1 MRILKAELREIHLTL
16 RERFEIST
24 GGWDLR
30 RILLLRMETE
40 DAEAW
45 SECVAAEAP
54 NYSYET
60 PETAWHILTDYVLP
74 SILGVEWDDPAEVL
88 APVDWI
94 RGHPMA
100 LATVEMGAWALDAA
114 RKGTSLA
121 HRIGGKRDRVPVG
134 VSVGLQG
141 TDDDLLR
148 QVETRLEEGYRK
160 IKLKIKP
167 GRDVDMVRK
176 VRERFPEARLMAD
189 ANSSYT
195 LQDASRLQELDDL
208 DLMMVEQPLAFDD
221 LREHAILQSRMRTP
235 ICLDESVTSPGSARL
250 ALELGSGR
258 IINIKPGRV
267 GGLGPSMEIHDLC
280 LSRGVPVWCG
290 GMLEAGVGRAYNLA
304 LASLPGFTLPGDIS
318 ESRRY
323 WKEDIVTPE
332 FVMEDG
338 MMPVPSGVGPGVE
351 VRMDRIEALTRST
364 WEAAVD
370 R

>member
-1 MRILKAELREIHLTL
+1 MKIRGVELREIHLKL
-16 RERFEIST
+16 KERFEIST

-40 DAEAW
+40 EGEAW

-74 SILGVEWDDPAEVL
+74 SVVGVDWDEPQDVL
-88 APVDWI
+88 APVAWI

-100 LATVEMGAWALDAA
+100 LATVEMGAWALVAVG
-114 RKGTSLA
+114 RGTSLKELM
-121 HRIGGKRDRVPVG
+121 GGVREAVPVG

-148 QVETRLEEGYRK
+148 QVEQRLEEGYHK

-167 GRDVDMVRK
+167 GRDVEMLRK
-176 VRERFPEARLMAD
+176 VRDRFPHAHLMAD

-195 LQDASRLQELDDL
+195 LDDMPRLKEMDGL
-208 DLMMVEQPLAFDD
+208 DLMMVEQPLSYNDF
-221 LREHAILQSRMRTP
+221 REHALLQAQMTTP
-235 ICLDESVTSPGSARL
+235 ICLDESITCPADARL
-250 ALELGSGR
+250 ALELGSGK

-267 GGLGPSMEIHDLC
+267 GGFGASKEIHDLC
-280 LSRGVPVWCG
+280 AAGGVPVWCG
-290 GMLEAGVGRAYNLA
+290 GMLEAGIGRAYNLA
-304 LASLPGFTLPGDIS
+304 LASLPNFTLPGDIS

-323 WKEDIVTPE
+323 WAEDIVEPE
-332 FVMEDG
+332 FVMEGG
-338 MMPVPSGVGPGVE
+338 MMPVPGALGIGVE
-351 VRMDRIEALTRST
+351 IRMDRVEGLTKRKWSLQG
-364 WEAAVD
+364 
-370 R
+370 